1 MQKENSLF
9 LSIRLYKNGKML
21 LYDYIS
27 FVLFLVFVA
36 ICLIIGKPLYYI
48 DKRTGT
54 HLVEQLIR
62 FFEFFAR

>member
-1 MQKENSLF
+1 
-9 LSIRLYKNGKML
+9 ML